1 MPITRDQVE
10 EINRLVSVNIKQLLQ
25 EDSFIKTITQQVST
39 IILSIVNETLSIHE
53 NKITKVIKEVKSLE
67 TNMNENQVKYS
78 TKSDLIEEKI
88 EGLSK
93 ATQNIERRYEL
104 LDQQSR
110 RNNLRVFNVKE
121 IANEN
126 TKQTIISLIGEK
138 MKITLKPED
147 IETCHRVGNGKDGK
161 SRGILLKLHDHRKRM
176 EIFNAKRNLKGSGIV
191 IKEDLTNIRVKIL
204 EEAGK
209 KFSFTNTWT
218 KNGRVFVRSNKHV
231 INILSIEHLNS
242 I

>member
-53 NKITKVIKEVKSLE
+53 NKISKVIKEVKSLE

-93 ATQNIERRYEL
+93 ATQ
-104 LDQQSR
+104 
-110 RNNLRVFNVKE
+110 
-121 IANEN
+121 
-126 TKQTIISLIGEK
+126 
-138 MKITLKPED
+138 
-147 IETCHRVGNGKDGK
+147 
-161 SRGILLKLHDHRKRM
+161 
-176 EIFNAKRNLKGSGIV
+176 
-191 IKEDLTNIRVKIL
+191 
-204 EEAGK
+204 
-209 KFSFTNTWT
+209 
-218 KNGRVFVRSNKHV
+218 KH
-231 INILSIEHLNS
+231 
-242 I
+242 